1 MTSAV
6 NSGSES
12 NTFKT
17 VVRIGALVAWL
28 GVGFFISGVLS
39 DLFKLAE
46 QPMPYNPATLV
57 LAMFVISTI
66 IIAAIWFGNRIH
78 RIDRVFHL
86 PTASAFKT
94 KFVEAITD
102 DASMQGL
109 QSETFD

>member
-6 NSGSES
+6 SSESES

-39 DLFKLAE
+39 DLIKLAE

-57 LAMFVISTI
+57 LAMFVISTF
-66 IIAAIWFGNRIH
+66 IIAAIWFGKQIRG
-78 RIDRVFHL
+78 IDRVFHL
-86 PTASAFKT
+86 PTASALKPQ
-94 KFVEAITD
+94 FVEAITD
-102 DASMQGL
+102 DVSMQGL
-109 QSETFD
+109 HGETLD